1 MIARTAL
8 GKILVFAVFFI
19 GIATGAV
26 VDNVYRTRVG
36 AAEPTVN
43 RRGPSGPNGPN
54 SQDRWRRDRDAM
66 DKYLGLNQAQQE
78 QVHKILEETRNDLR
92 ELREQVDPKFR
103 AIEES
108 SRDRIHAVLTEEQ
121 RRKLDEYRESHR
133 GDRGGDRGRP
143 PRGPDKQDK
152 KDKDNQQQ

>member
-26 VDNVYRTRVG
+26 LDNMYRTRVG

-43 RRGPSGPNGPN
+43 RRGPGGTN
-54 SQDRWRRDRDAM
+54 SQDRMRRDRDAM
-66 DKYLGLNQAQQE
+66 DKYLGLDQAQQE
-78 QVHKILEETRNDLR
+78 QVHKILEETRS
-92 ELREQVDPKFR
+92 ELRALRAQVDPKFR
-103 AIEES
+103 AIEEN
-108 SRDRIHAVLTEEQ
+108 SRERIHAILTEEQ

-152 KDKDNQQQ
+152 KDKDNQQ

>member
-26 VDNVYRTRVG
+26 LDNVYRTRVG

-43 RRGPSGPNGPN
+43 RRGPGGPN
-54 SQDRWRRDRDAM
+54 SQDRMRRDRDAM
-66 DKYLGLNQAQQE
+66 DKYLGLDQAQQE
-78 QVHKILEETRNDLR
+78 QVHKILEETRSDLR
-92 ELREQVDPKFR
+92 ALREQVDPKFR

-108 SRDRIHAVLTEEQ
+108 SRERIRAVLTEEQ
-121 RRKLDEYRESHR
+121 RRKMDEYRESHR
-133 GDRGGDRGRP
+133 GDRGRS

-152 KDKDNQQQ
+152 KDKDNQQ